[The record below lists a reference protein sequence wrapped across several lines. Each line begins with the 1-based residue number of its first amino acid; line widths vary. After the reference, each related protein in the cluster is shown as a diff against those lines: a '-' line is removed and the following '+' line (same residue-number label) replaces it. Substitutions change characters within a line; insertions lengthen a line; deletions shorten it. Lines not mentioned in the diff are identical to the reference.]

1 MRKAELL
8 KLVSKLSDSELI
20 MEIMNG
26 APAFWHAVIDA
37 QRCDMTVEFQ
47 AAIKYHE
54 ESLSN
59 APFTPSE
66 SLERRLKNL
75 ENVLHSRSSRPD
87 FRNKP
92 YHEAHSNLVGWSSK
106 LEPPKHPKHDSNVS
120 SRSTPEQK
128 GARGC
133 KYCGSH
139 KHWDNECKYS
149 KSDTRRA
156 HSYYVIHDDEAQQ
169 AYDDL

>member
-1 MRKAELL
+1 
-8 KLVSKLSDSELI
+8 LVSKLSDSELI

-37 QRCDMTVEFQ
+37 QRCDTVVEFQ

-59 APFTPSE
+59 APFTASDSME
-66 SLERRLKNL
+66 
-75 ENVLHSRSSRPD
+75 RPD

-92 YHEAHSNLVGWSSK
+92 YQEAFSHLVGWSSK
-106 LEPPKHPKHDSNVS
+106 LEPPKHLKDDSNVS

-128 GARGC
+128 GTRGC
-133 KYCGSH
+133 KYCGSR
-139 KHWDNECKYS
+139 KHWDNE
-149 KSDTRRA
+149 
-156 HSYYVIHDDEAQQ
+156 
-169 AYDDL
+169 